1 MRACVYFSNPHPF
14 YMFLVMNSIK
24 MLRNH
29 NQSIPIYLYF
39 IDTPP
44 DIFNS
49 EGLNSADGYDFNKY
63 DKGEEFFTNFCN
75 LFNVKVVCKP
85 WKKDN
90 LEYFPINKIYLC
102 ECEAES
108 VVFLDADTFIFK
120 DIEELFD
127 ANQKNDFI
135 ACNNPMPQDWRSDFL
150 GTDLGTDLGTFN
162 SGVMLF
168 NNSVH
173 KRIGP
178 LWINQC
184 EETWH
189 GDTEL
194 SNWIKNGNKWRT
206 EEVSLSKV
214 ILDNDIDFSYFPSSQ
229 VFLPKVKDD
238 LKLYS
243 TIVYHSFTQ
252 NWMKVY
258 NLCQGISPRKIKFKN
273 RLFKK

>member
-14 YMFLVMNSIK
+14 YMFMVMNSIK
-24 MLRNH
+24 MIRNY

-39 IDTPP
+39 IDTPVA
-44 DIFNS
+44 IFNS
-49 EGLNSADGYDFNKY
+49 EGINSGESFNGVHYNFDKY
-63 DKGEEFFTNFCN
+63 DKGKEFFTDFCN
-75 LFNVKVVCKP
+75 LFNVKVVYKP

-108 VVFLDADTFIFK
+108 VAFLDADTFIFR

-135 ACNNPMPQDWRSDFL
+135 ACKNHMPSDWSGDFL
-150 GTDLGTDLGTFN
+150 GSTVTFN

-168 NNSVH
+168 NNSSH

-178 LWINQC
+178 LWANQC
-184 EETWH
+184 EEIWR

-194 SNWIKNGNKWRT
+194 SSWIKNGNKWRT
-206 EEVSLSKV
+206 EEVSISKV
-214 ILDNDIDFSYFPSSQ
+214 VLDNDIDFSYFPRSQ
-229 VFLPKVKDD
+229 VFLPKMQGDV
-238 LKLYS
+238 KLYS

-252 NWMKVY
+252 NWRRVY
-258 NLCQGISPRKIKFKN
+258 NLCQGSSRKLKN
-273 RLFKK
+273 RFIKK